1 MSPERQ
7 HWHTLE
13 QGTHLLN
20 METPSPVKR
29 KAAAI
34 DLTRSDSD
42 DEAPKRR
49 RRVIE
54 IGSDDDDD
62 EAPTPTTT
70 MPWETP
76 EWRAHC
82 EKHPSRRLA
91 GVLTS
96 LLGTNQEQ
104 SDEELWR
111 EIHDPVGAKRMELT
125 RMLAGERFARLR
137 STDYIER
144 EVAEFARKL
153 DGPCECLR
161 EGPRKCVSRRAR
173 HDCSCRLGDPTDC
186 KATSHHACCCRH
198 VESSYKRKDCK
209 ATTHECICPHVDRY
223 ERKDCKAQSH
233 SCICPHVDRYDRREC
248 KAASHSCIC
257 PHVDKYEMGDCKA
270 STHKCACRGLDK
282 YDMDRCRGSK
292 HLCVCRKLDKYDFDR
307 CKATKHLCTCRQLDK
322 YNRDRCRAVKHLL

>member
-1 MSPERQ
+1 
-7 HWHTLE
+7 
-13 QGTHLLN
+13 

-29 KAAAI
+29 KAATI
-34 DLTRSDSD
+34 DLTRSDSEG
-42 DEAPKRR
+42 EAPKRR

-54 IGSDDDDD
+54 IESDDDDE
-62 EAPTPTTT
+62 EAPSPTT

-76 EWRAHC
+76 EWQAHC
-82 EKHPSRRLA
+82 AKKRESPVMGLLKNLFAKSDAL
-91 GVLTS
+91 GYGTS
-96 LLGTNQEQ
+96 TDIHG
-104 SDEELWR
+104 SDEEMWR
-111 EIHDPVGAKRMELT
+111 KIHDPVGHQRMWLT
-125 RMLAGERFARLR
+125 RILKDKNPPEG
-137 STDYIER
+137 YIE
-144 EVAEFARKL
+144 EQVAEFARKL

-173 HDCSCRLGDPTDC
+173 HDCSCRLGDPGDC

>member
-1 MSPERQ
+1 
-7 HWHTLE
+7 
-13 QGTHLLN
+13 

-54 IGSDDDDD
+54 IESESDDDDD
-62 EAPTPTTT
+62 NAPRPTTT

-111 EIHDPVGAKRMELT
+111 ELSD
-125 RMLAGERFARLR
+125 
-137 STDYIER
+137 
-144 EVAEFARKL
+144 
-153 DGPCECLR
+153 
-161 EGPRKCVSRRAR
+161 
-173 HDCSCRLGDPTDC
+173 
-186 KATSHHACCCRH
+186 
-198 VESSYKRKDCK
+198 
-209 ATTHECICPHVDRY
+209 Y
-223 ERKDCKAQSH
+223 ER
-233 SCICPHVDRYDRREC
+233 
-248 KAASHSCIC
+248 
-257 PHVDKYEMGDCKA
+257 DK
-270 STHKCACRGLDK
+270 
-282 YDMDRCRGSK
+282 
-292 HLCVCRKLDKYDFDR
+292 
-307 CKATKHLCTCRQLDK
+307 
-322 YNRDRCRAVKHLL
+322 CRAVKHL